1 MKLEQVMFN
10 MRQELSVNEEKA
22 ARATKSLGLAKSNM
36 SKKKVELKEDSPHL
50 AQLEYEIEVDKN
62 KTLVSTLM

>member
-22 ARATKSLGLAKSNM
+22 SRANKSLGLAKSNLA
-36 SKKKVELKEDSPHL
+36 KKKVELKEDSPHL
-50 AQLEYEIEVDKN
+50 AQLEY
-62 KTLVSTLM
+62 